1 METIKINTTIEAD
14 GHLKID
20 IPTSMK
26 KGEVEVILVIEN
38 KQKQSVK
45 YDFSDISGK
54 LKWDGN
60 SVETQRALRDEWQ

>member
-20 IPTSMK
+20 IPTPLDG
-26 KGEVEVILVIEN
+26 GEVEVILIIEN
-38 KQKQSVK
+38 KQKQSGK

-54 LKWDGN
+54 LKWNGN
-60 SVETQRALRDEWQ
+60 SIETQRALRNEW